1 MSVANYKPQNV
12 KFISY
17 TGKYPNLCS
26 GILTL
31 EIRGNEHKFGYGSGQ
46 HEPFWY
52 SGGSCGFPN
61 GFGAEPVVSSGPWVI
76 DASRLDDDLKTFAH
90 EIDEVF
96 NDNVPFGCCGGC
108 I

>member
-1 MSVANYKPQNV
+1 MSLVNQGAPQHV

-17 TGKYPNLCS
+17 TGKWPSLCR

-31 EIRGNEHKFGYGSGQ
+31 RIDGVEHRFGYSCGQ
-46 HEPFWY
+46 HEPFWT
-52 SGGSCGFPN
+52 SGGECWFTGN
-61 GFGAEPVVSSGPWVI
+61 YEDAHVSEGPWQI
-76 DASRLDDDLKTFAH
+76 DVSRLLEELKPFAT

-96 NDNVPFGCCGGC
+96 NSNVPHGCCGGC

>member
-1 MSVANYKPQNV
+1 MSLINNAPPQHV
-12 KFISY
+12 EFISY

-31 EIRGNEHKFGYGSGQ
+31 KIDGEEHRFGYDYGQ
-46 HEPFWY
+46 HEPFWT
-52 SGGSCGFPN
+52 SGGECWFTGDYEN
-61 GFGAEPVVSSGPWVI
+61 AHVSEGPWVI
-76 DASRLDDDLKTFAH
+76 DVSRLPDKLKPYAS

-96 NDNVPFGCCGGC
+96 NSSVPYGCCGGC